1 MAALAIARDGPLLR
15 LTLERP
21 ERRNALDA
29 GLVGELTRAFA
40 AAAEARAVV
49 LRGAGPSFSA
59 GADLDEMR
67 AAPAQTEAERLADAR
82 GWRAL
87 LEAVDGCPAPVVAGV
102 QGACL
107 GGACGLLACCDVVV
121 AERAARFGFT
131 EVKVGLVPA
140 VVSPYVV
147 ARIGPGHARAL
158 FVTGERF
165 GAERALQVGLVTEIA
180 DGLDAAVERAVAEI
194 LEAGPEAARIAKR
207 LAREPAGVEETI
219 RLIAGLR
226 TGEEAQEGLQAFRER
241 RPPRWR
247 G

>member
-1 MAALAIARDGPLLR
+1 MAALAIASDGPLLR

-29 GLVGELTRAFA
+29 ALLGELTAAFA
-40 AAAEARAVV
+40 AAGEARAVV

-59 GADLDEMR
+59 GADLDDMR
-67 AAPAQTEAERLADAR
+67 AAPGQSEEERLADAR
-82 GWRAL
+82 RWRAL
-87 LEAVDGCPAPVVAGV
+87 LEAVDGCQAPVVAGV
-102 QGACL
+102 HGACL

-121 AERAARFGFT
+121 AERGARFGFT

-147 ARIGPGHARAL
+147 ARVGPGPARAL

-165 GAERALQVGLVTEIA
+165 GAERALQVGLVTEIV
-180 DGLDAAVERAVAEI
+180 DDLDAGVERAVAEI
-194 LEAGPEAARIAKR
+194 LGAAPAAARIAKR
-207 LAREPAGVEETI
+207 LARDPAGADETV
-219 RLIAGLR
+219 RLIAELR
-226 TGEEAQEGLQAFRER
+226 AGAEAQEGLRAFRER